1 MSEEP
6 GRIPSR
12 GKEKPPEGIPGKNE
26 AHLLAE
32 IWKVLKQDKT
42 AFCGFFVILG
52 LMGVA
57 LLAPWIA
64 PYDFS
69 EQHIVY
75 SFKGPSP
82 KFWLGTDEFGRDLL
96 SRIIW
101 GTRPALLVGVLSV
114 LVSIGIGVPIG
125 VTAGYKLGWIDRAV
139 TWLVDI
145 MLSFP
150 SLLLGLMIVT
160 LMGHGLYKVIFAIG
174 FPHIAQYIRLARAPT
189 MALRNHDF
197 VRATQALGAGDLR
210 IIFRHILPNILGPII
225 IMGTLSIAAAIRMEA
240 SLSFLGLGI
249 QPPAPSW
256 GNMIREGVANILQ
269 SPYLALFPGLVLTF
283 AVLAFN
289 MVGDS
294 LRDIFDPRIL
304 LGRKIKRISK

>member
-1 MSEEP
+1 M
-6 GRIPSR
+6 
-12 GKEKPPEGIPGKNE
+12 NE
-26 AHLLAE
+26 APGDKIEAKGEPPPQLATGKIQAQLLVE
-32 IWKVLKQDKT
+32 IWRVLKKDKT
-42 AFCGFFVILG
+42 AFGGFFVILG
-52 LMGVA
+52 LIAIAV
-57 LLAPWIA
+57 LAPWIA
-64 PYDFS
+64 PYDSS
-69 EQHIVY
+69 EQHIVH
-75 SFKGPSP
+75 SFKGPSV
-82 KFWLGTDEFGRDLL
+82 KFWLGTDEFGRDLF

-101 GTRPALLVGVLSV
+101 GTRPALLIGVLSV
-114 LVSIGIGVPIG
+114 LVSIGIGVPVG
-125 VTAGYKLGWIDRAV
+125 VVAGYKMGWVDRAI
-139 TWLVDI
+139 TWVVDI

-160 LMGHGLYKVIFAIG
+160 LMGHGVYKVIFAIG

-249 QPPAPSW
+249 QPPSPSW

-269 SPYLALFPGLVLTF
+269 SPWMALFPGLILTL

-294 LRDIFDPRIL
+294 LRDLFDPRVL
-304 LGRKIKRISK
+304 LGRKIRRMGR

>member
-1 MSEEP
+1 MNETSGDKIEAKGEP
-6 GRIPSR
+6 
-12 GKEKPPEGIPGKNE
+12 PPQIAAVKIQ
-26 AHLLAE
+26 AQLLVE
-32 IWKVLKQDKT
+32 IWRVLKKDKT
-42 AFCGFFVILG
+42 AFSGFFVILG
-52 LMGVA
+52 LIAVA
-57 LLAPWIA
+57 VLAPWIA

-69 EQHIVY
+69 EQHIVH
-75 SFKGPSP
+75 SFKGPSG
-82 KFWLGTDEFGRDLL
+82 KFWLGTDEFGRDLF

-114 LVSIGIGVPIG
+114 LVSIGVGVPVG
-125 VTAGYKLGWIDRAV
+125 VVAGYKMGWVDRAI
-139 TWLVDI
+139 TWVVDI

-160 LMGHGLYKVIFAIG
+160 LMGHGVYKVIFAIG

-249 QPPAPSW
+249 QPPSPSW

-269 SPYLALFPGLVLTF
+269 SPWMALFPGLILTL

-294 LRDIFDPRIL
+294 LRDLFDPRVL
-304 LGRKIKRISK
+304 LGRKIRRMGR